1 MLIILL
7 DSNRSGIKPGAL
19 QCGDDVQPD
28 PRRRRPRRRETRQ
41 SDHAHIRRTLVT
53 VAARVATSARRIT
66 LHLPT
71 GRPWQDPWT
80 QLFTHACGPPATP
93 T

>member
-1 MLIILL
+1 MTFNLTRAAAVLA
-7 DSNRSGIKPGAL
+7 GAKL
-19 QCGDDVQPD
+19 AKAT
-28 PRRRRPRRRETRQ
+28 RPT
-41 SDHAHIRRTLVT
+41 IRRTLVT

-66 LHLPT
+66 LRLPT
-71 GRPWQDPWT
+71 GWPWQNPLT